1 MLGRVLDHR
10 TINGLTVVTLAGDL
24 DVASVTELRR
34 HLVASEAATLPDL
47 ALDLRDVAF
56 IDCAV
61 IGTWIAARHQVVA
74 AGGCVRLFGL
84 GERPARL
91 LSLCRL
97 EQAFCVHDSFETAT
111 AADCGIHRSAQQP
124 VASVPRQPTRVAAIT
139 DEARASGAQ
148 ENPALS

>member
-10 TINGLTVVTLAGDL
+10 TINGLTVVTLGGDL
-24 DVASVTELRR
+24 DLASVTELRR

-61 IGTWIAARHQVVA
+61 IGTWVEARRQVVA
-74 AGGCVRLFGL
+74 AAGCVRLFGL

-97 EQAFCVHDSFETAT
+97 EQAFCVHDSLETAT
-111 AADCGIHRSAQQP
+111 AANCGIQQP
-124 VASVPRQPTRVAAIT
+124 VASVPTLPTRVAAIT
-139 DEARASGAQ
+139 DESRASGAQ